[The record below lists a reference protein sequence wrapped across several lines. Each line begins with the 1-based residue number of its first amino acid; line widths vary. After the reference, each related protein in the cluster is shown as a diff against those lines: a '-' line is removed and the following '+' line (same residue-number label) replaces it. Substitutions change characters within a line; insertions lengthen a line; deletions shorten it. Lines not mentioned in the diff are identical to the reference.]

1 MRVASLSIAA
11 CLLVGCSASQ
21 AKKTRRRAELG
32 IGASLVGVIGGS
44 LGIAAFPDHK
54 PVFIG
59 ITATFGGLAIAS
71 AVVYAIAHSNV
82 PDDPPPPPPKQIP
95 EGRDE
100 AWQLTKQAQ
109 TAARAGDCATVMEL
123 DVRVRELDLELHA
136 TAFARDVA
144 IARCLTPVPTREP
157 QPSR

>member
-1 MRVASLSIAA
+1 MRVVSLCVAA
-11 CLLVGCSASQ
+11 CLLLGCSASQ

-71 AVVYAIAHSNV
+71 AIVYAIAHGNV

-100 AWQLTKQAQ
+100 AWTLTKQAQ
-109 TAARAGDCATVMEL
+109 AAARAGDCVTVADL
-123 DVRVRELDLELHA
+123 HLRVRALDPELHE
-136 TAFARDVA
+136 TVFARDVA
-144 IARCLTPVPTREP
+144 ITRCLTPVPTRAP
-157 QPSR
+157 